1 MRIIVCMKQI
11 GDLAQLRFKSD
22 GRTPVAEGLP
32 PLLGAFDKNALEAA
46 VQIKEAREEVEVI
59 ALSAGTGKLQETIKE
74 ALAIGADRAALV
86 IDPALGS
93 ADVSASARVLA
104 AAVSK
109 LGGADLILLGE
120 GSDDEYT
127 GQIPARLAGILGLP
141 QITVVRELEILQDG
155 RVRASRDLETQLEVL
170 ECEPPVLVS
179 VTSELNTP
187 RLPPLSAILKA
198 GRKPI
203 EIWSLSDLEL
213 GVEDLQPQIE
223 IIDNLAPKQARKN
236 VILEGGL
243 SEQLQ
248 VLLRELEHEGVLS

>member
-1 MRIIVCMKQI
+1 MRIIVCMKQV

-46 VQIKEAREEVEVI
+46 VQIKEAREDSEVI
-59 ALSAGTGKLQETIKE
+59 ALSVGTGKLQETIKE

-86 IDPALGS
+86 IDPALHS
-93 ADVSASARVLA
+93 ADAASSARVLA

-109 LGGADLILLGE
+109 LDGADLILLGD

-127 GQIPARLAGILGLP
+127 GQIPSRLAGILGLP
-141 QITVVRELEILQDG
+141 QITVVRELDILGGG
-155 RVRASRDLETQLEVL
+155 RVRAARDLEAQLEIL
-170 ECEPPVLVS
+170 ECDAPVLVS

-198 GRKPI
+198 GRKPV
-203 EIWSLSDLEL
+203 EIWTLSELDVAPEDLE
-213 GVEDLQPQIE
+213 PQIE
-223 IIDNLAPKQARKN
+223 VIDNLAPKQQRKN
-236 VILEGGL
+236 TILEGDL
-243 SEQLQ
+243 SEQLDT
-248 VLLRELEHEGVLS
+248 LIRELEHEGALI